1 MVNPKL
7 IDSLIRLTTMKR
19 NISTFSLDMDD
30 SLAKS
35 KDSIIHDMEIFKE
48 KTHHTTILDGITQL
62 TSAVNFYNTGLDNL
76 SEYLEDSIHNLE
88 VKVIQEN
95 YRNYESFNTTVD
107 ERITIRSTFSKNLN
121 EYLHGLKNS
130 TDNWQFAGVDL
141 CPTDP
146 KFTRELVGSN
156 PLYIVADQELSDIV
170 SKEFNDFFAQRRLRK
185 YESLSELPDNGIGVA
200 YCFGKYENMPI
211 DPIKDEI
218 TILFNKLQ
226 PGGVFYFTYNNCEYM
241 RSLEFCNNYRAY
253 QTEKLI
259 STLFYSIGF
268 DKIENKVFD
277 DGAHNVM
284 AVKKPG
290 ALTSQK
296 QNAPSIE
303 IGRTTLNNEQV
314 KWIDQYRIEDPILWY
329 KKIQDQRINFPGI
342 YNRSRIMTHI
352 QGELGLLNIDSQTE

>member
-48 KTHHTTILDGITQL
+48 KTHHTNILDGITQL
-62 TSAVNFYNTGLDNL
+62 TSAVNFYNTGLDSL
-76 SEYLEDSIHNLE
+76 SKYLEDSIHKLE
-88 VKVIQEN
+88 VKVIQDN
-95 YRNYESFNTTVD
+95 YRNYESFDTTVD
-107 ERITIRSTFSKNLN
+107 EKITIRSTFSKNLS
-121 EYLHGLKNS
+121 EYLYGLKNS
-130 TDNWQFAGVDL
+130 TNNWQFAGVDL
-141 CPTDP
+141 WPTDP

-156 PLYIVADQELSDIV
+156 PLYIVADQELAEIV
-170 SKEFNDFFAQRRLRK
+170 SNEFNDFFSQRRLRK
-185 YESLSELPDNGIGVA
+185 YESLSSLPDNGIGVA

-218 TILFNKLQ
+218 AILFNKLQ
-226 PGGVFYFTYNNCEYM
+226 PGGVFYFTYNNCEYI

-259 STLFYSIGF
+259 SILFYSIGF

-284 AVKKPG
+284 IVKKPG
-290 ALTSQK
+290 ELASKKLNSPEINIVRKSLTPEQIDWIEAHRQHRLTQWIVAVQNDPSYPGNFKVEK
-296 QNAPSIE
+296 QLIIE
-303 IGRTTLNNEQV
+303 
-314 KWIDQYRIEDPILWY
+314 Y
-329 KKIQDQRINFPGI
+329 IQR
-342 YNRSRIMTHI
+342 
-352 QGELGLLNIDSQTE
+352 NIDSRSE